1 MDKEKVILIVEPD
14 RVWQTR
20 IRNDLKENGY
30 KVASVD
36 SAQEAIDFC
45 IKNVVDMAILEL
57 NLPDRDG
64 IYFIQTIRTFNNTLP
79 IIVVSSR
86 NLIETKKTLPRMPLK
101 PPAKAVSVSLENK
114 KNKTNPEKALK

>member
-86 NLIETKKTLPRMPLK
+86 NDSFATHFVK
-101 PPAKAVSVSLENK
+101 
-114 KNKTNPEKALK
+114 